1 MINTPQITNKDF
13 AFIAGFVFSLIV
25 LVIAK
30 EWWELLLLPVSLLV
44 VWLTLHRLDWAM
56 WFVVAATP
64 LSVNLTDLT
73 GGSGLSLPTEPMLVL
88 ITGLVII
95 KMVFYGEC
103 DKRLI
108 HHPISIAIYVYLVWM
123 LITVITSQLPLVS
136 LKQWVTRV
144 WFIIPYYFVLGHLFL
159 RNPKNAI
166 RFLWIF
172 LVPLI
177 IACLYTIFIHSQY
190 GFTKKTSTWVMFPLF
205 KEHTSYGAVLA
216 MFYPAAIYLTFRKSS
231 WGLKSVAFLL
241 LLILTGALVLS
252 YTRAA
257 WLSLAGAGLVYLVYV
272 FRMSKPLVWSLV
284 GLVFVIAAFNFSM
297 ISSKFERNTTDS
309 SDDLN
314 EHVASVT
321 NVSTDASNLERIN
334 RWKCAL
340 RMYAERPFLGHGPG
354 TYMFLY
360 APYQKPSEKTII
372 STNGGNRGNAH
383 SEYLG
388 PLAESG
394 FFGLATLLGLIITV
408 IVVSVHTYQR
418 IENQRIQGILRVA
431 FLGLIT
437 YYLHGFLNN
446 FLDMDK
452 ASAPF
457 WGFTALI
464 ASLSIN
470 HPVKFK
476 QFLKR

>member
-1 MINTPQITNKDF
+1 MLKSVQITNKG
-13 AFIAGFVFSLIV
+13 ITVLAGVVLSIV
-25 LVIAK
+25 ALVIAK
-30 EWWELLLLPVSLLV
+30 EWWELLLLPVGMLV
-44 VWLTLHRLDWAM
+44 VWLTLYRLDWAM

-95 KMVFYGEC
+95 KMVFFGEF
-103 DKRLI
+103 DRRLLL
-108 HHPISIAIYVYLVWM
+108 HPISIAIYVYLVWM
-123 LITVITSQLPLVS
+123 FLSVITSQLPLIS
-136 LKQWVTRV
+136 LKQWVTRI
-144 WFIIPYYFVLGHLFL
+144 WFIVPYYFFLGHLFL

-166 RFLWIF
+166 RFLWFF

-177 IACLYTIFIHSQY
+177 IACCYTIVIHSQY

-216 MFYPAAIYLTFRKSS
+216 LFYPAAIYLAFRKTSWVLKAISS
-231 WGLKSVAFLL
+231 LL
-241 LLILTGALVLS
+241 LVILTVALVLS

-257 WLSLAGAGLVYLVYV
+257 WLSLVGAGLVYLIYL
-272 FRMSKPLVWSLV
+272 FRMSKSVVWTLV
-284 GLVFVIAAFNFSM
+284 GIVCIITALNFSM

-334 RWKCAL
+334 RWKCAI
-340 RMYAERPFLGHGPG
+340 RMFQERPLLGHGPG

-394 FFGLATLLGLIITV
+394 IFGLATFLGLIISV
-408 IVVSVHTYQR
+408 VVVSIKTYQR
-418 IENQRIQGILRVA
+418 IGEPRVKGILRLA

-457 WGFTALI
+457 WGFTAII
-464 ASLSIN
+464 ASLSIR
-470 HPVKFK
+470 HRLTVK
-476 QFLKR
+476 

>member
-1 MINTPQITNKDF
+1 MNFKGTISNRVT
-13 AFIAGFVFSLIV
+13 IAIAIATLP
-25 LVIAK
+25 VIAVVVAM
-30 EWWELLLLPVSLLV
+30 EWWEALFIPVGLLA
-44 VWLTLHRLDWAM
+44 VWVTLYRIDWAM
-56 WFVVAATP
+56 WFVVIATP
-64 LSVNLTDLT
+64 VSISLTDLT
-73 GGSGLSLPTEPMLVL
+73 GGSGLSIPTEPMLVL
-88 ITGLVII
+88 ITALTLV
-95 KMVFYGEC
+95 KMMFFKEY

-108 HHPISIAIYVYLVWM
+108 RHPISIAIYLYLIWM
-123 LITVITSQLPLVS
+123 FLTVITSELPMVS
-136 LKQWVTRV
+136 VKQWITRV
-144 WFIIPYYFVLGHLFL
+144 WFIVPYYFVLGHLFL
-159 RNPKNAI
+159 KDEKNKV
-166 RFLWIF
+166 RFLWLF

-177 IACLYTIFIHSQY
+177 ITCTYTMIIHSQY

-216 MFYPAAIYLTFRKSS
+216 MFYPAALYLTFRKSS
-231 WGLKSVAFLL
+231 WGFNAIASFLL
-241 LLILTGALVLS
+241 LLLTAAVVLS

-257 WLSLAGAGLVYLVYV
+257 WLSIIGAGLVYVAYV
-272 FRMSKPLVWSLV
+272 LKMSKTTVWSLV
-284 GLVFVIAAFNFSM
+284 GIVLLIAAFNFSV
-297 ISSKFERNTTDS
+297 INSKFEKNTTDS
-309 SDDLN
+309 SDDFN

-340 RMYAERPFLGHGPG
+340 RMFQARPILGYGPG

-372 STNGGNRGNAH
+372 STNAGNRGNAH
-383 SEYLG
+383 SEYFS

-394 FFGLATLLGLIITV
+394 ALGLMTFLYIIVQV
-408 IVVSVHTYQR
+408 IASATSSYKKLPSVR
-418 IENQRIQGILRVA
+418 AQGLLRVA

-457 WGFTALI
+457 WGFTAMI
-464 ASLSIN
+464 AVLSIRSSLSSKA
-470 HPVKFK
+470 V
-476 QFLKR
+476 

>member
-1 MINTPQITNKDF
+1 MLKSVQITNKG
-13 AFIAGFVFSLIV
+13 ITVLAGVVLSIV
-25 LVIAK
+25 ALVIAK
-30 EWWELLLLPVSLLV
+30 EWWELLLLPIGMLV
-44 VWLTLHRLDWAM
+44 VWLTLYRLDWAM

-95 KMVFYGEC
+95 KMVFFGEF
-103 DKRLI
+103 DWRLLQ
-108 HHPISIAIYVYLVWM
+108 HPISIAIYVYLVWM
-123 LITVITSQLPLVS
+123 LLTVITSQLPLIS
-136 LKQWVTRV
+136 LKQWVTRI
-144 WFIIPYYFVLGHLFL
+144 WFIVPYYFFLGHLFL

-166 RFLWIF
+166 RFLWFF

-177 IACLYTIFIHSQY
+177 IACCYTIVIHSQY

-216 MFYPAAIYLTFRKSS
+216 LFYPAAIYLAFRKTSWVLKAISS
-231 WGLKSVAFLL
+231 LL
-241 LLILTGALVLS
+241 FVILTVALVLS

-257 WLSLAGAGLVYLVYV
+257 WLSLVGAGLVYLIYL
-272 FRMSKPLVWSLV
+272 FRMSKSLVWTLV
-284 GLVFVIAAFNFSM
+284 GIVCIITALNFSM

-314 EHVASVT
+314 EHIASVT

-334 RWKCAL
+334 RWKCAI
-340 RMYAERPFLGHGPG
+340 RMFQERPLLGHGPG

-388 PLAESG
+388 PLAETG
-394 FFGLATLLGLIITV
+394 ILGLATFLGLIISV
-408 IVVSVHTYQR
+408 VVVSIKTYQR
-418 IENQRIQGILRVA
+418 IGEPRVKGILRLA

-457 WGFTALI
+457 WGFTAII
-464 ASLSIN
+464 ASLSIR
-470 HPVKFK
+470 HRLTVKCY
-476 QFLKR
+476 

>member
-1 MINTPQITNKDF
+1 MLKSVQITNKG
-13 AFIAGFVFSLIV
+13 ITVLAGVVLSIV
-25 LVIAK
+25 ALVIAK
-30 EWWELLLLPVSLLV
+30 EWWELLLLPVGMLV
-44 VWLTLHRLDWAM
+44 VWLTLYRLDWAM
-56 WFVVAATP
+56 WFIVAATP

-95 KMVFYGEC
+95 KMVFFGEF
-103 DKRLI
+103 DRRLLL
-108 HHPISIAIYVYLVWM
+108 HPISIAIYVYLVWM
-123 LITVITSQLPLVS
+123 LLTVITSQLPLIS
-136 LKQWVTRV
+136 LKQWVTRI
-144 WFIIPYYFVLGHLFL
+144 WFIVPYYFFLGHLFL

-166 RFLWIF
+166 RFLWFF

-177 IACLYTIFIHSQY
+177 IACCYTIVIHSQY

-216 MFYPAAIYLTFRKSS
+216 LFYPAAIYLAFRKTSWVLKAISS
-231 WGLKSVAFLL
+231 LL
-241 LLILTGALVLS
+241 LVILTVALVLS

-257 WLSLAGAGLVYLVYV
+257 WLSLVGAGLVYLIYL
-272 FRMSKPLVWSLV
+272 FRMSKSVVWTLV
-284 GLVFVIAAFNFSM
+284 GIVCIITALNFSM

-334 RWKCAL
+334 RWKCAI
-340 RMYAERPFLGHGPG
+340 RMFQERPLLGHGPG

-394 FFGLATLLGLIITV
+394 ILGLATFLGLIISV
-408 IVVSVHTYQR
+408 VVVSIKTYQR
-418 IENQRIQGILRVA
+418 IGEPRVKGILRLA

-457 WGFTALI
+457 WGFTAII
-464 ASLSIN
+464 ASLSIR
-470 HPVKFK
+470 HRLTVK
-476 QFLKR
+476 

>member
-1 MINTPQITNKDF
+1 MLKSAQITNKGITIL
-13 AFIAGFVFSLIV
+13 AGVALSIIA

-30 EWWELLLLPVSLLV
+30 EWWELLLLPVGMLV
-44 VWLTLHRLDWAM
+44 VWLTLYRLDWAM

-73 GGSGLSLPTEPMLVL
+73 GGSGLSLPTEPMLVM

-95 KMVFYGEC
+95 KMVFFGEF
-103 DKRLI
+103 DRRLI
-108 HHPISIAIYVYLVWM
+108 QHPISIAIYVYLVWM
-123 LITVITSQLPLVS
+123 LLTVITSQLPLIS
-136 LKQWVTRV
+136 LKQWVTRI
-144 WFIIPYYFVLGHLFL
+144 WFIIPYYFFLGHLFL
-159 RNPKNAI
+159 RSPKNAI
-166 RFLWIF
+166 RFLWFF

-177 IACLYTIFIHSQY
+177 VACCYTIVIHSQY

-216 MFYPAAIYLTFRKSS
+216 LFYPAAIYLAFRKTS
-231 WGLKSVAFLL
+231 WFLKAIASLL
-241 LLILTGALVLS
+241 LVILTVALVLS

-257 WLSLAGAGLVYLVYV
+257 WLSLVGAGLIYLIYL
-272 FRMSKPLVWSLV
+272 FRMSKSLVWTLV
-284 GLVFVIAAFNFSM
+284 GIVCIITALNFSM

-340 RMYAERPFLGHGPG
+340 RMFQERPLLGHGPG

-394 FFGLATLLGLIITV
+394 ILGLATFLGLIISV
-408 IVVSVHTYQR
+408 IIVSIKTYQR
-418 IENQRIQGILRVA
+418 IDERKVRGILRLA

-457 WGFTALI
+457 WGFTAII
-464 ASLSIN
+464 ASLSIRN
-470 HPVKFK
+470 RLTVK
-476 QFLKR
+476 

>member
-1 MINTPQITNKDF
+1 VLKSVQITTKGVT
-13 AFIAGFVFSLIV
+13 ILTGVVLSLIA
-25 LVIAK
+25 LVIAN
-30 EWWELLLLPVSLLV
+30 EWWELLLLPVGLLI
-44 VWLTLHRLDWAM
+44 VWLTLYRLDWSM
-56 WFVVAATP
+56 WFVVASTP

-88 ITGLVII
+88 ITGLVMI
-95 KMVFYGEC
+95 KMFFFGEF

-108 HHPISIAIYVYLVWM
+108 QHPISIAIYVYLVWM
-123 LITVITSQLPLVS
+123 LFTVITSQLPFVS
-136 LKQWVTRV
+136 IKQWITRI
-144 WFIIPYYFVLGHLFL
+144 WFIVPYYFFLGHLFL
-159 RNPKNAI
+159 RNPKNTI

-177 IACLYTIFIHSQY
+177 IACCYTIIIHSQY
-190 GFTKKTSTWVMFPLF
+190 GFTKKTATWVMFPLF

-216 MFYPAAIYLTFRKSS
+216 LFYPAAIYLAFRKTS
-231 WGLKSVAFLL
+231 WGLKAIASSLL
-241 LLILTGALVLS
+241 VILTMALVLS

-257 WLSLAGAGLVYLVYV
+257 WLSLVGAGLVYLIYL
-272 FRMSKPLVWSLV
+272 FRMSKSLVWTLI
-284 GLVFVIAAFNFSM
+284 GIIGVITALNFSL

-340 RMYAERPFLGHGPG
+340 RMFEERPLLGHGPG

-394 FFGLATLLGLIITV
+394 ILGLVTFLGLIISV
-408 IVVSVHTYQR
+408 IVVSIKTYQR
-418 IENQRIQGILRVA
+418 LDERWVRGILRLA

-457 WGFTALI
+457 WGFTAMI
-464 ASLSIN
+464 ASLSIH
-470 HPVKFK
+470 HP
-476 QFLKR
+476 LKI